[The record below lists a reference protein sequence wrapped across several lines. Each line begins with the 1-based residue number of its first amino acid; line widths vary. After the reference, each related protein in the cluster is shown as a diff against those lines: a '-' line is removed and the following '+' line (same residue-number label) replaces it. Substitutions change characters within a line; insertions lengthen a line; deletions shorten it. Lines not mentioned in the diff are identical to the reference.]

1 MRESPSKLSCRLS
14 CSDRYPTG
22 NWIETVSQITS
33 TRRFAII
40 GPGRLGRALAAK
52 LDLSGQLAAGP
63 LARGYP
69 AAELAGAEVLLLC
82 VPDREI
88 KAAAETVIEGMRGDR
103 RCPMV
108 AHCSGASTLAVLDP
122 VPLDRRLSLHPLTT
136 LAADQPAV
144 FDGVSAAVAGHSA
157 EALAVARELASGLG
171 MTAFEIE
178 DADRGAYHA
187 AASIASNFLVT
198 LESAAERLAASAGC
212 DRDLLI
218 PLVRQ
223 TVSNWAAAGSGS
235 LTGPIARGDEAT
247 VERQRQ
253 AVAQRTPELLALF
266 DALSEATRTLYL
278 AEVAA

>member
-1 MRESPSKLSCRLS
+1 M
-14 CSDRYPTG
+14 
-22 NWIETVSQITS
+22 SQITS

-40 GPGRLGRALAAK
+40 GPGRLGHALAAE
-52 LDLSGQLAAGP
+52 LEPTGQLAAGP
-63 LARGYP
+63 LPRGYR
-69 AAELAGAEVLLLC
+69 AGDLMDADVVLLC

-88 KAAAETVIEGMRGDR
+88 KEAAQTLLSHVPSDR

-108 AHCSGASTLAVLDP
+108 AHCSGASTLVVLDP
-122 VPLDRRLSLHPLTT
+122 VPLDHRLSLHPLMT

-144 FDGVSAAVAGHSA
+144 FDGAGAAVAGHNA
-157 EALAVARELASGLG
+157 EALRIAKDLAVTLG
-171 MTAFEIE
+171 MTSFVIDE
-178 DADRGAYHA
+178 ADRGAYHA

-212 DRDLLI
+212 DRDSLL

-223 TVSNWAAAGSGS
+223 TVNNWAVAGSGS

-266 DALSEATRTLYL
+266 DALSDATRALCM
-278 AEVAA
+278 EEAAA

>member
-1 MRESPSKLSCRLS
+1 
-14 CSDRYPTG
+14 
-22 NWIETVSQITS
+22 VSQITS
-33 TRRFAII
+33 TRRCAII

-52 LDLSGQLAAGP
+52 LEISGQLVAGP
-63 LARGYP
+63 LPRDYRASDLVD
-69 AAELAGAEVLLLC
+69 ADVVLLC

-88 KAAAETVIEGMRGDR
+88 KAAAETLLEHISGDC
-103 RCPMV
+103 RCPLI

-136 LAADQPAV
+136 LAANQPAV
-144 FDGVSAAVAGHSA
+144 FEGVGAAVAGHST

-171 MTAFEIE
+171 MKPFVID

-198 LESAAERLAASAGC
+198 LESAAEQLAASAGC
-212 DRDLLI
+212 DRDSLV

-223 TVSNWAAAGSGS
+223 TLSNWAAAGSGS

-247 VERQRQ
+247 VERQRE
-253 AVAQRTPELLALF
+253 AVAHRTPELLALF
-266 DALSEATRTLYL
+266 DALAEATRALCMT
-278 AEVAA
+278 EVAA